1 MNIDLIKLMNARF
14 YILALHFLIDGNFL
28 VDLLDIVN
36 RNLLDAYQQ
45 LVVLF
50 SCQEDLAVLEF
61 MHFIHYWSKF
71 ILYDMLEDDRLI
83 YYVFLLFGLI
93 RSRNKGF
100 GNYSILVIEIE

>member
-61 MHFIHYWSKF
+61 M
-71 ILYDMLEDDRLI
+71 LEDDRLI

-93 RSRNKGF
+93 RSRNKRL
-100 GNYSILVIEIE
+100 GNDSILVIEVE